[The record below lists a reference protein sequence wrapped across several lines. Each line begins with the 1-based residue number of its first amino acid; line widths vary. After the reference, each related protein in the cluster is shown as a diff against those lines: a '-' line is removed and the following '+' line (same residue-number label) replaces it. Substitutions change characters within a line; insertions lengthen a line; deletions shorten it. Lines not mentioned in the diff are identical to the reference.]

1 MTLGISSDVLLSYL
15 QAKAGVTGSSTTNS
29 AAETLASESP
39 TAPWNVST
47 STSGA
52 GANTTAPNTTALVAQ
67 LLSGSSIVNPGATKL
82 SQTTSNS
89 AANTD
94 YQNLFALYQG
104 LTSLQTLATT
114 ASASGVSAGQ
124 LSQYEKAFAAG
135 LTQVR
140 SFISSGAFK
149 EFQVS
154 NGGVETQQTSTTGA
168 QQESDTYVSQPLVSG
183 SANTVISALQ
193 GNASFSLTATSLQG
207 QQTTVNFDLS
217 QMGSTPRTLANVITY
232 MNGQMQAA
240 GLKTQF
246 SDQLIPGTAPQ
257 TTTTNGI
264 SITTPGTPDQYALV
278 VDGTPNEQLSF
289 SASSTSAAVF
299 IAQTST
305 DPSATTSSSTTATT
319 TSSSSSLASLT
330 GSSTSSTSALPTTTS
345 QVIKVDTPGGSS
357 SSTTRG
363 FTDDLPTGSTVTS
376 TATAPDGSLYVL
388 ANVTGPI
395 NGQPIQGQSDAV
407 LLKYDDAGN
416 LVYTQTLGAAD
427 EADATSLAVSA
438 DGTQVAIAG
447 SITGS
452 NLDPTNDSQNG
463 STTSQS
469 FVSVF
474 NSSTGDQLWS
484 QNQDAPSGVDNQVN
498 AVAFGAN
505 NSVYVAGQTQGQLP
519 GASGGG
525 ATQNGYIQ
533 GFSATSTT
541 NSLTQETTWTATP
554 TFTTELG
561 STGINRATGI
571 AVSGSQLYVSSVLN
585 GDAVVQSYS
594 LGSTGTATLTAQQDL
609 GGVDGGD
616 VAGLAI
622 ASDGSVIVAGSTHNA
637 DLNAGT
643 ITSAYSGNGDA
654 FVADLNANLD
664 PTGTESVAY
673 YNGGAPTTA
682 SALTLSGGQV
692 YIAGQLAGAT
702 SLTGSTGYAAA
713 INPTNGQVS
722 WSTTFSGNNGSSEPA
737 SIAVSQNGAS
747 ILDALGLPQGPELQ
761 QQQPSDLVT
770 TNSSVSAGDKFFVQ
784 NGSGAPVAVTI
795 AADDTYET
803 LAKKI
808 QQASG
813 FEATVTTMTIDGQQ
827 EIKITPGNSNA
838 QIRLEAGPA
847 GEDALAPL
855 GLKEGLLTTSANTL
869 TTSTAT
875 TVKTANGVQPA
886 TNLKTHYTISVPAD
900 LSLSS
905 STDITSAQSAL
916 SIAIAEV
923 KSVYTD
929 MTTPKISS
937 GPGSSSGTVPA
948 YITAQLSNY
957 QQALAR
963 LTGGSS
969 SSSGSAGLSSSS
981 IALSLLGG

>member
-15 QAKAGVTGSSTTNS
+15 QAKAGITGTSATSS
-29 AAETLASESP
+29 AAETLASKAPS
-39 TAPWNVST
+39 APWNVSA
-47 STSGA
+47 STSGSSA
-52 GANTTAPNTTALVAQ
+52 ATTAPNTTALVAQ
-67 LLSGSSIVNPGATKL
+67 LLAGASIVNPTSTKL
-82 SQTTSNS
+82 SQTTSDS

-104 LTSLQTLATT
+104 LNSLQSLATA
-114 ASASGVSAGQ
+114 ASGSGVSASA
-124 LSQYEKAFAAG
+124 LATYEKAFAAG

-140 SFISSGAFK
+140 GFISSGAFK

-168 QQESDTYVSQPLVSG
+168 QEESDTYVSQPLVSG
-183 SANTVISALQ
+183 TANTVLSALDAN
-193 GNASFSLTATSLQG
+193 GTFSLTATSLQG
-207 QQTTVNFDLS
+207 QATTVNFDLS
-217 QMGSTPRTLANVITY
+217 QMGSTPRTLANVISY
-232 MNGQMQAA
+232 LNSQLQAA

-246 SDQLIPGTAPQ
+246 SDQLIPGTAP
-257 TTTTNGI
+257 TTTTSNGI

-278 VDGTPNEQLSF
+278 IDGTPNEQLSF
-289 SASSTSAAVF
+289 SASSTSSAVY
-299 IAQTST
+299 IAQNST
-305 DPSATTSSSTTATT
+305 DPAATTSSTTTSTT
-319 TSSSSSLASLT
+319 TSSSILAS
-330 GSSTSSTSALPTTTS
+330 SSTSSTSALPTSTA
-345 QVIKVDTPGGSS
+345 QVIKVDTPGGES

-363 FTDDLPTGSTVTS
+363 FTDDLPDGSTVTA

-427 EADATSLAVSA
+427 EADATSIAVSA
-438 DGTQVAIAG
+438 DGSQVAIAG
-447 SITGS
+447 SVTGS
-452 NLDPTNDSQNG
+452 NLDPTNNSQNG

-474 NSSTGDQLWS
+474 NASTGDELWS

-505 NSVYVAGQTQGQLP
+505 NSVYVAGQTQGKLP

-533 GFSATSTT
+533 GFSAKSTT
-541 NSLTQETTWTATP
+541 NSLTQETTWTASS

-571 AVSGSQLYVSSVLN
+571 AVNGNSLYVSSVLN

-594 LGSTGTATLTAQQDL
+594 LGSNGTATLSAQQDL

-643 ITSAYSGNGDA
+643 ITSAYSGDGDA

-664 PTGTESVAY
+664 PTGAESIAY

-692 YIAGQLAGAT
+692 YITGQLAGAT
-702 SLTGSTGYAAA
+702 SLTGSTGYVAALS
-713 INPTNGQVS
+713 PTTGQVS
-722 WSTTFSGNNGSSEPA
+722 WSSTFNGNNGSSEPA
-737 SIAVSQNGAS
+737 SIAVSSGGAS
-747 ILDALGLPQGPELQ
+747 ILDALGLPQGKVLQ
-761 QQQPSDLVT
+761 QGQPSDLVT
-770 TNSSVSAGDKFFVQ
+770 TNSSVRAGDKFYIQ
-784 NGSGAPVAVTI
+784 NGSGTPVAVTV
-795 AADDTYET
+795 AADDTYSS

-808 QQASG
+808 EQASG
-813 FEATVTTMTIDGQQ
+813 FEATVSTVTIDNQQ
-827 EIKITPGNSNA
+827 EIKIVPGNSNA

-905 STDITSAQSAL
+905 SSDISTAQNAL
-916 SIAIAEV
+916 SVAIAEV
-923 KSVYTD
+923 KSIYTD
-929 MTTPKISS
+929 MTTPKVST
-937 GPGSSSGTVPA
+937 GPGNNSGTAPA
-948 YITAQLSNY
+948 YITAQLASY